1 MLKIGCAYAKS
12 GDGGKYTVCNYGPG
26 GNMAGANIYAE
37 GEPASKCPEGYTPDD
52 GLCGKGG
59 NNGGDGGYEGSGNN
73 SGGDGGNEGSGNNGA
88 AGSSWDNS
96 VPKYTTTNEMQE
108 DPSGGGGGGGCTA
121 ATYTEEEKKA
131 IVDEHNED
139 RRKVSLYYISF
150 GISGVYSFELLWNCF
165 R

>member
-108 DPSGGGGGGGCTA
+108 DPSGGGGGGGVCGDGRRSRA
-121 ATYTEEEKKA
+121 GAGA
-131 IVDEHNED
+131 VGGGVLPRGPD
-139 RRKVSLYYISF
+139 RLGAGR
-150 GISGVYSFELLWNCF
+150 
-165 R
+165 